1 MAAAPQKTIR
11 EAAVLLRCLPAT
23 QRTQLLG
30 KLEPRQAAAVAD
42 EMNKLERIGG
52 DEQAAVLHE
61 FAAARATCFDR
72 RHLTKTVP
80 FQFLHDHKTDALLDL
95 LADEHPQAVALVLSH
110 LPSQQAGA
118 ALAKLSPARQIS
130 VLCRIATMNQ
140 PSPEVVRDVEEV
152 LKLRVS
158 RPVSQSPGK
167 CGVAS
172 VVRILNRMEPAAER
186 RLLGVLAETDPPL
199 SREIRRAM
207 FGPDVAEC
215 EDWGTME
222 AAG

>member
-1 MAAAPQKTIR
+1 MAAAPHKTIH
-11 EAAVLLRCLPAT
+11 EAAVLLLSLPAT

-30 KLEPRQAAAVAD
+30 KLEPRQATAVAD
-42 EMNKLERIGG
+42 ELNKLNPIGG
-52 DEQAAVLHE
+52 DEPEAVLHA
-61 FAAARATCFDR
+61 FAEARATRFGR
-72 RHLTKTVP
+72 RRLEKTVP
-80 FQFLHDHKTDALLDL
+80 FQFLHNLKTDALLETL
-95 LADEHPQAVALVLSH
+95 TDEHPQAVALVLSH

-186 RLLGVLAETDPPL
+186 RLLGVLTEADPQL
-199 SREIRRAM
+199 SREIRLAM

-215 EDWGTME
+215 GDWDTME